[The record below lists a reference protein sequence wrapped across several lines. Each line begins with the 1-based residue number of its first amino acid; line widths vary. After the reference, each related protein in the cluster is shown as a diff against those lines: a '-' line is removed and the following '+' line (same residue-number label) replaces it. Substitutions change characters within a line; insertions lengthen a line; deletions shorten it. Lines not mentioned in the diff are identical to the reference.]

1 MFRTVDLKTNPRLD
15 CKKLEPG
22 NGTLN
27 LDSIFGEAIA
37 QPGLSS
43 ILEKDKREG
52 EPEVSFVQS
61 VNYLSRNFDDETKLQ
76 VEDGHVIELTSHLKP
91 SIWNRTL
98 LVNVVLTTLQSLRT
112 SGNGI
117 FKKLCGNDL
126 AASTRLTS
134 IGNDLTLRFSTG
146 KFPAIVVSMKAV
158 SEHPGGR

>member
-52 EPEVSFVQS
+52 EPEVGFVQA

-76 VEDGHVIELTSHLKP
+76 VEDGHVISNLKP
-91 SIWNRTL
+91 SIWKRTL
-98 LVNVVLTTLQSLRT
+98 LVNVVLTTLQSPRPV
-112 SGNGI
+112 GM
-117 FKKLCGNDL
+117 
-126 AASTRLTS
+126 A
-134 IGNDLTLRFSTG
+134 FSKSCAEMTWPQVRG
-146 KFPAIVVSMKAV
+146 
-158 SEHPGGR
+158 